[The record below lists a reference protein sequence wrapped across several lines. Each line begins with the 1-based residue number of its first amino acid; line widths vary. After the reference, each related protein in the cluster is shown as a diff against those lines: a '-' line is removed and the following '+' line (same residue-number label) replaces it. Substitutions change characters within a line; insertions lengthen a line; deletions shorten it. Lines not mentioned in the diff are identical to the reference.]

1 MLKPDTLKDYV
12 NPVFVETGTYKGEG
26 VQYALDAGFEKI
38 YSIEISQSLYQE
50 SCNRFIGNPKMDKGN
65 SQVVL
70 LCGDTREKLWP
81 LIEPIT
87 DRITFFLDSH
97 NLTWADDTED
107 LKDRLDEYPLM
118 RELSILAK
126 HPRKDHTIII
136 DDMRLLHKSGQDI
149 DNVKAALL
157 EINPDYTIE
166 LIEGL
171 VEYAETQAEEILVAQ
186 LGGRT

>member
-38 YSIEISQSLYQE
+38 YSIEISESLHTE
-50 SCNRFIGNPKMDKGN
+50 SRQRFIDNLDV
-65 SQVVL
+65 VVL
-70 LCGDTREKLWP
+70 WGDTRETLWP
-81 LIEPIT
+81 IIEPIT

>member
-38 YSIEISQSLYQE
+38 YSIEISQNLYRE
-50 SCNRFIGNPKMDKGN
+50 SRDRFIDNL
-65 SQVVL
+65 SVVL
-70 LCGDTREKLWP
+70 FCGDTRETLWP
-81 LIEPIT
+81 IIEPIT

-97 NLTWADDTED
+97 GLTWADDTEG
-107 LKDRLDEYPLM
+107 LKGKLDEYPLM
-118 RELSILAK
+118 RELAIIAK
-126 HPRKDHTIII
+126 HRRKDHTIII
-136 DDMRLLHKSGQDI
+136 DDMRILHKLCRDI
-149 DNVKAALL
+149 DDIKAALL

-171 VEYAETQAEEILVAQ
+171 VEHAKPKAEEILVAR
-186 LGGRT
+186 LGE